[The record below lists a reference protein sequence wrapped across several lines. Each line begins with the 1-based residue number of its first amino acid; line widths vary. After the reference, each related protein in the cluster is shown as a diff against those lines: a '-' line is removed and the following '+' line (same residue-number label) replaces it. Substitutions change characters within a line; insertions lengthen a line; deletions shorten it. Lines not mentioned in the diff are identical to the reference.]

1 MNLFRQIKLLGI
13 LYLVLGPFVGG
24 LLAGLDRVITAR
36 MQGRKGPPL
45 LQPFYDV
52 AKLFQ
57 KQTIVVNRLQ
67 APFIFC
73 HLLFA
78 AFTGFLFFEG
88 SDILLTIF
96 VLTLASAFLILAAYS
111 TGSPFSAIGAERELL
126 LMMAYEPMLIIAIVG
141 MFEVTKSFNFF
152 AILSSPEPLY
162 LYLPGIYVGL
172 LFILAI
178 KQRKSPFDLS
188 TSHHAHQELVK
199 GITSDIGG
207 GALAMT
213 EIADWYEMTFLYAF
227 VYLFFSSSTV
237 ASIVGVAATY
247 FIEILL
253 DNTVAREKWENMLSS
268 TWLVALIMGVGNLI
282 PLFLIQRG

>member
-1 MNLFRQIKLLGI
+1 MMQKIKLLGI
-13 LYLVLGPFVGG
+13 LYLLVGPFVGG
-24 LLAGLDRVITAR
+24 LIAGLDRIITAR

-52 AKLFQ
+52 GKLLQ
-57 KQTIVVNRLQ
+57 KETIVVNRLQ
-67 APFIFC
+67 LPFIFC

-141 MFEVTKSFNFF
+141 MFEVTKSFNFYQ
-152 AILSSPEPLY
+152 ILASPEHLY
-162 LYLPGIYVGL
+162 LYLPVIYLGL
-172 LFILAI
+172 VFILAI

-188 TSHHAHQELVK
+188 TSHHAHQELAK

-207 GALAMT
+207 RALAMT
-213 EIADWYEMTFLYAF
+213 EIADWYEIVFLYSF
-227 VYLFFSSSTV
+227 VYLFFSSSTLASVIGVV
-237 ASIVGVAATY
+237 AT
-247 FIEILL
+247 FFLEILI

-268 TWLVALIMGVGNLI
+268 AWLVALIMGAGNLI
-282 PLFLIQRG
+282 PLFLIHRG

>member
-1 MNLFRQIKLLGI
+1 MMQKIKLLGI
-13 LYLVLGPFVGG
+13 LYLLVGPFAGG
-24 LLAGLDRVITAR
+24 LIAGLDRIITAR

-52 AKLFQ
+52 GKLLQ
-57 KQTIVVNRLQ
+57 KETIVVNRLQ
-67 APFIFC
+67 LPFIFC

-141 MFEVTKSFNFF
+141 MFEVTKSFNFYQ
-152 AILSSPEPLY
+152 ILASPEHLY
-162 LYLPGIYVGL
+162 LYLPVIYLGL
-172 LFILAI
+172 VFILAI

-188 TSHHAHQELVK
+188 TSHHAHQELAK

-207 GALAMT
+207 RALAMT
-213 EIADWYEMTFLYAF
+213 EIADWYEIVFLYSF
-227 VYLFFSSSTV
+227 VYLFFSSSTLASVIGVV
-237 ASIVGVAATY
+237 AT
-247 FIEILL
+247 FFLEILI

-268 TWLVALIMGVGNLI
+268 AWLVALIMGAGNLI
-282 PLFLIQRG
+282 PLFLIHRG

>member
-1 MNLFRQIKLLGI
+1 MMQKFRLLGI
-13 LYLVLGPFVGG
+13 LYIFLGPLVGG
-24 LLAGLDRVITAR
+24 LIAGLDRIITAR

-52 AKLFQ
+52 GKLLQ

-67 APFIFC
+67 MPFIFC

-88 SDILLTIF
+88 SDVLLTIF

-141 MFEVTKSFNFF
+141 MFEVTKSFNFYQ
-152 AILSSPEPLY
+152 ILASPEPLY
-162 LYLPGIYVGL
+162 LYLPAIYVGIVY
-172 LFILAI
+172 ILAI

-188 TSHHAHQELVK
+188 TSHHGHQELVK

-207 GALAMT
+207 RALAMT
-213 EIADWYEMTFLYAF
+213 EVADWYEIVFLYSF
-227 VYLFFSSSTV
+227 VYLFFSSSPL
-237 ASIVGVAATY
+237 ASIIGVVVT
-247 FIEILL
+247 FFLEILI

-268 TWLVALIMGVGNLI
+268 AWLVALIMGAGNLI
-282 PLFLIQRG
+282 PLFLIHRG

>member
-1 MNLFRQIKLLGI
+1 MMQKIKLLGI
-13 LYLVLGPFVGG
+13 LYILLGPFVGG
-24 LLAGLDRVITAR
+24 LIAGLDRIITAR

-52 AKLFQ
+52 GKLLQ

-67 APFIFC
+67 MPFIFC

-141 MFEVTKSFNFF
+141 MFEVTKSFNFYQ
-152 AILSSPEPLY
+152 ILASPEPLY
-162 LYLPGIYVGL
+162 VYLPAIYVGIVY
-172 LFILAI
+172 ILAI

-188 TSHHAHQELVK
+188 TSHHGHQELVK

-207 GALAMT
+207 RALAMT
-213 EIADWYEMTFLYAF
+213 EIADWYEIVFLYAF
-227 VYLFFSSSTV
+227 VYLFFSSSFL
-237 ASIVGVAATY
+237 ASIIGVVVT
-247 FIEILL
+247 FFLEILI
-253 DNTVAREKWENMLSS
+253 DNSVAREKWENMLSS
-268 TWLVALIMGVGNLI
+268 AWLVALIMGAGNLI
-282 PLFLIQRG
+282 PLFLIHRG

>member
-1 MNLFRQIKLLGI
+1 MMQKIKLLGI
-13 LYLVLGPFVGG
+13 LYILIGPFLGG
-24 LLAGLDRVITAR
+24 LIAGLDRIITAR

-52 AKLFQ
+52 GKLLQ
-57 KQTIVVNRLQ
+57 KETIVVNRLQ
-67 APFIFC
+67 LPFIFC

-141 MFEVTKSFNFF
+141 MFEVTKSFNFYQ
-152 AILSSPEPLY
+152 ILASPEQLY
-162 LYLPGIYVGL
+162 LYLPVIYLGL
-172 LFILAI
+172 VFILAI

-188 TSHHAHQELVK
+188 TSHHAHQELAK

-207 GALAMT
+207 RALAMT
-213 EIADWYEMTFLYAF
+213 EIADWYEIVFLYSF
-227 VYLFFSSSTV
+227 VYLFFSSSTLASVIGVV
-237 ASIVGVAATY
+237 AT
-247 FIEILL
+247 FFLEILI

-268 TWLVALIMGVGNLI
+268 AWLVALIMGAGNLI
-282 PLFLIQRG
+282 PLFLIHRG

>member
-1 MNLFRQIKLLGI
+1 MMQKIKLLGI
-13 LYLVLGPFVGG
+13 LYILLGPFVGG
-24 LLAGLDRVITAR
+24 LIAGLDRIITAR

-52 AKLFQ
+52 GKLLQ

-67 APFIFC
+67 LPFIFC

-141 MFEVTKSFNFF
+141 MFEVTKSFNFYQ
-152 AILSSPEPLY
+152 ILASPEHLY
-162 LYLPGIYVGL
+162 LYLPAIYVGL
-172 LFILAI
+172 VFILAI

-188 TSHHAHQELVK
+188 TSHHAHQELAK

-207 GALAMT
+207 RALAMI
-213 EIADWYEMTFLYAF
+213 EIADWYEITFLYSF
-227 VYLFFSSSTV
+227 VYLFFSSSTLASVIGVV
-237 ASIVGVAATY
+237 AT
-247 FIEILL
+247 FFLEILI

-268 TWLVALIMGVGNLI
+268 AWLVALIMGAGNLI
-282 PLFLIQRG
+282 PLFLIHRG